1 MGVLKITRGIQQ
13 APVRGC
19 IYGDEGIGKTT
30 LAVAF
35 PNPIVLDTEDGS
47 RHLDV
52 ARVAIHDWK
61 SLTLALAELAVQ
73 PQGFQTV
80 VIDSA
85 DWAEKALAEWLLE
98 SSDKKSI
105 EDFGFGKGYTML
117 AEHWSRMLAAC
128 DKLVAAGMHVV
139 FVAHAKVV
147 RTSPPDQTDGYDRY
161 ELKLSKQ
168 VAPALKE
175 WVDLLLFANY
185 QTRLVEG
192 SDGRMK
198 AKGGKER
205 ILHAEHAAAWD
216 AKNRFGLPASMPME
230 IGQLR
235 PIFGKP
241 VAKADAK
248 ESADAFERATKRIA
262 SATTVSEL
270 GRIGDRV
277 DELASLGQLT
287 AEQAD
292 ELRARVGRRHDQI
305 EPQEASTNG
314 VA

>member
-1 MGVLKITRGIQQ
+1 MGVLNITRGVVQ

-30 LAVAF
+30 LAVGF
-35 PNPIVLDTEDGS
+35 PSPIVLDTEDGS

-52 ARVAIHDWK
+52 ARVSIPDWK
-61 SLTLALAELAVQ
+61 SLTLALAELAVDQ
-73 PQGFQTV
+73 QGFKTV

-85 DWAEKALAEWLLE
+85 DWAEKALAEWLLK
-98 SSDKKSI
+98 SSGKKSI

-117 AEHWSRMLAAC
+117 AEHWSRMLASC
-128 DKLVAAGMHVV
+128 DQLVAAGMHVV

-175 WVDLLLFANY
+175 WVDVLLFANY

-205 ILHAEHAAAWD
+205 ILHAEHSAAWD
-216 AKNRFGLPASMPME
+216 AKNRFGLPAEMPMAIE
-230 IGQLR
+230 QLR
-235 PIFGKP
+235 PLFAKP
-241 VAKADAK
+241 SPKPTPKDEPLFDVVT
-248 ESADAFERATKRIA
+248 RRIA
-262 SATTVSEL
+262 ESKAVGEL
-270 GRIGDRV
+270 GRIGDRI
-277 DELASLGQLT
+277 DALASEGKLT
-287 AEQAD
+287 ADQAQ
-292 ELRARVGRRHDQI
+292 ELHASIGRRHDQI
-305 EPQEASTNG
+305 EPQEAATNG